1 MIKQLNNITL
11 AIGALVS
18 LYFFIGQGSFDSWF
32 IYVIAL
38 FLVGLLMLPFGLLAT
53 FNNRIFKSSAAA
65 KAILPWALIITAST
79 YIYFDAF
86 SGQQDAQSALVFV
99 VIPFYQL
106 VACVPAILSG
116 RYFDKPF
123 Q

>member
-1 MIKQLNNITL
+1 MIKQINNSVL
-11 AIGALVS
+11 LVGALIS
-18 LYFFIGQGSFDSWF
+18 LYFFISQASFDSWF

-38 FLVGLLMLPFGLLAT
+38 FLGGLLMLPFGLLAV
-53 FNNRIFKSSAAA
+53 FNNRIFKSAAAA

-86 SGQQDAQSALVFV
+86 GEQQDAQSALVFV

-106 VACVPAILSG
+106 VACAPAILSG
-116 RYFDKPF
+116 RYFDKRS